1 MSLPRDRL
9 ARSGRIDAVGETPES
24 MAPVVPMS
32 RASNYTVGEH
42 PSTCSEMAIRI
53 MQTRQALTVLSALA
67 QESRLAVYR
76 LLVEHAPDGLAASVI
91 AEKLGLP
98 NATLSFHLKELS
110 HAGLVTS
117 EQSGRFIY
125 YAPVI
130 EAMNNLIGY
139 LTDQCCSQSGGTCD
153 TTSAK
158 CTPRLPKKRL
168 ATPASGR

>member
-1 MSLPRDRL
+1 MSASITLTTKITSH
-9 ARSGRIDAVGETPES
+9 RSEP
-24 MAPVVPMS
+24 
-32 RASNYTVGEH
+32 
-42 PSTCSEMAIRI
+42 AIRI
-53 MQTRQALTVLSALA
+53 MQTRQALTILSALA

-76 LLVEHAPDGLAASVI
+76 LLIEHAPGGLAASAI

-130 EAMNNLIGY
+130 EAMNDLIGY
-139 LTDQCCSQSGGTCD
+139 LTDHCCSQTDGSCKVEN
-153 TTSAK
+153 TSCKPSAATAK
-158 CTPRLPKKRL
+158 SRSKVRT
-168 ATPASGR
+168 A